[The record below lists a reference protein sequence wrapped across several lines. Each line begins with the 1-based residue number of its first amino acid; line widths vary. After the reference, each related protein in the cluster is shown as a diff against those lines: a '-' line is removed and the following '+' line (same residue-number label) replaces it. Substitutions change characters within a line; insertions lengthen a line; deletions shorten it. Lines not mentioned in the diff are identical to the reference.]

1 MDDWIHQ
8 LSSTARQNKK
18 QVSTVEEEKQMESI
32 RACSEEL
39 TGMFDELMGTIN
51 GRSDLKVE
59 KVKSN
64 KHVKYFYGVSELII
78 ETGEVF
84 TRKGFLEMSFKI
96 RINDSAYNVSDV
108 RPRSAYLKGLT
119 TCRWETETGTVFN
132 EEQASALFKQALL
145 PYIEE

>member
-1 MDDWIHQ
+1 MDNWIHQ

-18 QVSTVEEEKQMESI
+18 NASTVEEEKQMESI
-32 RACSEEL
+32 RDCSEQL
-39 TGMFDELMGTIN
+39 RGMFDELMGTIN

-59 KVKSN
+59 KVKGH
-64 KHVKYFYGVSELII
+64 KHVKYFYGVSELIVESGDI
-78 ETGEVF
+78 F

-108 RPRSAYLKGLT
+108 RPRSAYLKDLNS
-119 TCRWETETGTVFN
+119 CRWETETGMAFD
-132 EEQASALFKQALL
+132 EEQVSLLFKQALL